1 MSHILA
7 KQFKFMFKKNNGKM
21 YYFNTYYDVI
31 DFIAIYNVLE
41 MALSSM
47 LYIINDVIMCS
58 RIIYFPVIY
67 FFT

>member
-1 MSHILA
+1 ML
-7 KQFKFMFKKNNGKM
+7 KKNNGKM
-21 YYFNTYYDVI
+21 YYFNADYDVI
-31 DFIAIYNVLE
+31 DFKAIYNVQE

-67 FFT
+67 FLT